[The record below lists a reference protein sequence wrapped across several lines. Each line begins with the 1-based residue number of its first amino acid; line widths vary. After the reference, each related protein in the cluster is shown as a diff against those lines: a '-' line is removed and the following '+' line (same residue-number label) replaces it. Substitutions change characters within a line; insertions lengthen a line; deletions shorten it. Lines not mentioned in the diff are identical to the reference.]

1 MMSIRTVLADPQ
13 SLGGQSA
20 GLRGRSLGR
29 RWCLRLSP
37 SLLLCLGISC
47 GLGNPPE
54 AIPSSA
60 PPLLPEE
67 PGRNIIV
74 VSFDALRQDVLG
86 AYGNTRGATPNMDRF
101 AAQSLVFRQAYSVAP
116 VTPTSFAAVF
126 TGFVPTRVFH
136 AWKLR
141 APSTLAS
148 RLSRA
153 GYHTVAFM
161 NNVQLT
167 PQRGFDEGFD
177 EYRWS
182 RNDPD
187 EQVLQR
193 VETWLGEAP
202 REPFF
207 VWIHFLVPHAPY
219 RAYPGAS
226 HLYRQ
231 EASGRF
237 ALTSGHTFET
247 SDPEELARLRDLY
260 LGEVWRADR
269 LFGRLVARLDE
280 VGLWDSSIVLLTS
293 DHGEEFAEH
302 GGFQHGRL
310 YEEHLRVPLILR
322 HPGVPEGRAVE
333 ARVRNVDLLPT
344 LLASIGHPV
353 HQALDG
359 RVIPQ
364 PTSELLP
371 PVIAISMTG
380 VETRWASLTHGT
392 EKLIVTCAQEPKLEL
407 YDLETDPGEAQDLAE
422 DHSADV
428 RRLLTSLRSLLGSS
442 PCDAMQRAAQGR
454 GATVGLDQESVEALR
469 ALGYVN

>member
-1 MMSIRTVLADPQ
+1 MNADKASARVPRG
-13 SLGGQSA
+13 SLGGLVPLHPYL
-20 GLRGRSLGR
+20 GLVCLGVV
-29 RWCLRLSP
+29 CLG
-37 SLLLCLGISC
+37 LLCLGLACRPSE
-47 GLGNPPE
+47 LPE
-54 AIPSSA
+54 ARPSGV

-67 PGRNIIV
+67 PDLNIIV

-86 AYGNTRGATPNMDRF
+86 AYGNTRGATPHMDRF
-101 AAQSLVFRQAYSVAP
+101 AERSFVFREAYSVAP
-116 VTPTSFAAVF
+116 VTPTSFAAAF

-141 APSTLAS
+141 APATLAS

-153 GYHTVAFM
+153 GYHTTAFM

-167 PQRGFDEGFD
+167 PQRGFDLGFD

-202 REPFF
+202 RQPFF
-207 VWIHFLVPHAPY
+207 LWIHFLVPHAPY
-219 RAYPGAS
+219 RAHPGAA

-237 ALTSGHTFET
+237 AVTSGHTFET
-247 SDPEELARLRDLY
+247 SDPEELARLQDLY

-269 LFGRLVARLDE
+269 LFGRLIARLEE
-280 VGLWDSSIVLLTS
+280 VGLWDSSIVALTS

-310 YEEHLRVPLILR
+310 YEEHLRVPLVLH
-322 HPGVPEGRAVE
+322 HPRVPERRAVE

-344 LLASIGHPV
+344 LLESIGHPV
-353 HQALDG
+353 RQALDG
-359 RVIPQ
+359 RVIPE
-364 PTSELLP
+364 PAPAPPP

-380 VETRWASLTHGT
+380 DETRWASLTHGPR
-392 EKLIVTCAQEPKLEL
+392 KLIVTCAQKPSLEL
-407 YDLETDPGEAQDLAE
+407 YDLETDPGERQDLAE
-422 DHSADV
+422 SDPETV
-428 RRLLTSLRSLLGSS
+428 RRLLRSLRALLGSS
-442 PCDAMQRAAQGR
+442 PCEAMQQAAQGR
-454 GATVGLDQESVEALR
+454 GATVGLDPESVEALR
-469 ALGYVN
+469 ALGYLR